1 MADNK
6 GIWRIFPRLIAIAS
20 ILPTALLSAVPN
32 TLAVDIGEFEIKLR
46 TYYFNRDKDQGNPDS
61 EAFTQGMLLYYN
73 SPYLND
79 FVSLN
84 AAAFANLKL
93 VGEDGKG
100 GTGLL
105 QDQPDGSQISY
116 AKLGEINL
124 DFKLPKNGNLIVGR
138 KQLSYPLKNDIHNR
152 TTPASSQ
159 AAILSYDIGETTVY
173 ALATD
178 RSAPKTIS
186 KFNKYQDTNGDDFT
200 VYIAGAKHNF
210 ENSLFI
216 EASAGHADNV
226 MNRAFL
232 DLQYPIALN
241 EDYTLNLDAH
251 QYFGWA
257 DGDGAVAN
265 VGPDYYSSL
274 TSLIGHLSAHNAR
287 FTVGLQKVSG
297 DSHQVSWD
305 GGVNDENSYKTWHSV
320 TRMDF
325 DRGGE
330 RTYIVRLDYDLKD
343 FVEGLTTMVR
353 YTSGH
358 HIKRSDGQ
366 RGSEWER
373 DFVFTYQ
380 PPMLPDLSI
389 SWINGYV
396 KSSETYNSVE
406 NRIIVN
412 YSIKY

>member
-1 MADNK
+1 MADK
-6 GIWRIFPRLIAIAS
+6 KPIQRFFPHLFTAVLLLPITLIS
-20 ILPTALLSAVPN
+20 LPPVALATDV
-32 TLAVDIGEFEIKLR
+32 GEFEIKLR
-46 TYYFNRDKDQGNPDS
+46 TYYFNRDKDQGNADS
-61 EAFTQGMLLYYN
+61 VAFTQGLMLYYN

-79 FVSLN
+79 FVSLY
-84 AAAFANLKL
+84 AAGFANLKL
-93 VGEDGKG
+93 VGKDGKG
-100 GTGLL
+100 GSGLL
-105 QDQPDGSQISY
+105 QDQPDGGQISY

-124 DFKLPKNGNLIVGR
+124 DFKLPENGNLIFGR
-138 KQLSYPLKNDIHNR
+138 KQLTYPLKNDLHNR
-152 TTPASSQ
+152 GTPAATQ
-159 AAILSYDIGETTVY
+159 AAILTYNIRETTVY

-178 RSAPKTIS
+178 RSSPKTIT
-186 KFNKYQDTNGDDFT
+186 KFNKYQDNNGDDFT
-200 VYIAGAKHNF
+200 VYIAGAKHRF
-210 ENSLFI
+210 ENSLFM
-216 EASAGHADNV
+216 EASAGYADNV
-226 MNRAFL
+226 MSRAYL
-232 DLQYPIALN
+232 DVQYPIKLN
-241 EDYTLNLDAH
+241 EDYTLKLDAH

-257 DGDGAVAN
+257 VGDGAVAN

-274 TSLIGHLSAHNAR
+274 TSLVGHLSAHNAR
-287 FTVGLQKVSG
+287 FTLGFQNVSG

-320 TRMDF
+320 TRLDF

-343 FVEGLTTMVR
+343 FVEGLTSMVR

-358 HIKRSDGQ
+358 NIKRNDGR

-373 DFVFTYQ
+373 DFVFTYR
-380 PPMLPDLSI
+380 PPMFPDLSF

-406 NRIIVN
+406 NRVIVN